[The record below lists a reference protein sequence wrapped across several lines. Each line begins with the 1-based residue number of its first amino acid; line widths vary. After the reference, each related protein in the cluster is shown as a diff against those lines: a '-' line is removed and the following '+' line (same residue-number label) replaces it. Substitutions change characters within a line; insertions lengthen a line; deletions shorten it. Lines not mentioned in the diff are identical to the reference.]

1 MKRMIRFADGLSDWM
16 ARISALVLGLMCLL
30 ILVEILLWNTLQK
43 TTLIADEYAAYGLAA
58 IIFMGAGY
66 CLKEGGHIRITLV
79 LHFLPPRVSAWIACL
94 ATGLTCCAMGYL
106 WWYLFK
112 MMSATYRYQSTSG
125 TLTNTPLWI
134 PQLLMLIGA
143 AGFFIQLGATT
154 LKAYAAIDSGEEVL

>member
-1 MKRMIRFADGLSDWM
+1 MKRMIRFADNLSDWM
-16 ARISALVLGLMCLL
+16 ARISALILGLMCLL
-30 ILVEILLWNTLQK
+30 ILVEIFLWNTLQK
-43 TTLIADEYAAYGLAA
+43 TTLIADEYAAYGLAT

-79 LHFLPPRVSAWIACL
+79 LHFLPARVCAWIACL

-125 TLTNTPLWI
+125 TLTQTPLWI
-134 PQLLMLIGA
+134 PQTLMLVGA
-143 AGFFIQLGATT
+143 ACFLIQLLGTT
-154 LKAYAAIDSGEEVL
+154 LKTFLAINTQEEVV

>member
-1 MKRMIRFADGLSDWM
+1 MKTMIRLVDGLSDWM
-16 ARISALVLGLMCLL
+16 ARFSAVILGLMCLL

-66 CLKEGGHIRITLV
+66 CLKERGHIRITLV
-79 LHFLPPRVSAWIACL
+79 LHFLPVRLAESIACL
-94 ATGLTCCAMGYL
+94 ATVLTTAAMGYL

-112 MMSATYRYQSTSG
+112 MVSATYRYQSTSG

-134 PQLLMLIGA
+134 PQLLMLVGA
-143 AGFFIQLGATT
+143 TGLLIQLAATT
-154 LKAYAAIDSGEEVL
+154 LKATAAIGSGEEVL